1 MYKKTIKYT
10 DYNGE
15 EREEDF
21 YFNLNKAEIVDMQLS
36 VNGGFDEYIKRITAE
51 RDTAKLIKLFKELV
65 LRSYGEKSI
74 DGKRFIKDAEKT
86 LEFTQTEAFS
96 EFYVL
101 LATNTDEAVAFIK
114 GIFPSSPELNK
125 EIDRIVSEEVKKVE
139 MKTNG

>member
-1 MYKKTIKYT
+1 MYKKAIKYT

-21 YFNLNKAEIVDMQLS
+21 YFNLNKAELVDMQMS

-51 RDTAKLIKLFKELV
+51 KDTAKLIKLFKDLI
-65 LRSYGEKSI
+65 LRSYGEKSL
-74 DGKRFIKDAEKT
+74 DGKRFIKDMDKT

-96 EFYVL
+96 EYYVT

-114 GIFPSSPELNK
+114 GIFPSTPEFDK
-125 EIDRIVSEEVKKVE
+125 EIDRVVSEEIKKIE
-139 MKTNG
+139 TKTNA